1 MVKYCSYFV
10 MTSEKQ
16 MKAYLARYKKLKAAS
31 TKSIRAK
38 KEFLDYD
45 KSLKQKGIL
54 IWGY

>member
-1 MVKYCSYFV
+1 

-16 MKAYLARYKKLKAAS
+16 MKTYVARYKKLKAAS